1 MSLNWQPWAAVHPGI
16 IRPAPGSPV
25 TAVFYPSFPGGI
37 ALFVANSDGE
47 VYATAGIPQEKT
59 WKEWKTVAQGATTP
73 GAPVTAVPW
82 GEEFALFVAD
92 RGGEVFATGG
102 APPTQRAPES
112 WGPWATVR
120 QGSTTPGA
128 RVTAV
133 PWGEEFALFV
143 ADRGGG
149 VYTTG
154 GDPQGGFGPWATVS
168 QGSTTPGAPVT
179 AVLDPNTGVPITLFL
194 TDPNGG
200 IYTSSGNPQGGFGSW
215 SYVNPASGPD
225 FRAAPGS
232 PVTAHATGPGLLTAF
247 ATRTDGFVS
256 FTSRIGDSW
265 AGWAQIPGIT
275 LLPRTP
281 ITEAAPSALLRTLF
295 AADIDGRVMTSAG
308 ASGNWEQ
315 ILDGTTAP
323 GSLVTAYYE
332 GGFTISVF
340 VTGTD
345 GQVQFTRATNLVLR
359 PGRGGGRPPRGQP
372 PAPLA

>member
-128 RVTAV
+128 R
-133 PWGEEFALFV
+133 
-143 ADRGGG
+143 
-149 VYTTG
+149 
-154 GDPQGGFGPWATVS
+154 
-168 QGSTTPGAPVT
+168 VT

-359 PGRGGGRPPRGQP
+359 PGRGGGQP
-372 PAPLA
+372 P